1 MVTLK
6 LKTKEKEHME
16 KAILLLILGITT
28 GLKKQI
34 ITIDE
39 GEKLIFS
46 PYVIDLLSDYNLDP
60 NILDLIHQ
68 GTELEDIL
76 SIIPETLNNKF
87 EEIHVNTLSVL
98 EQKKRFQLTEHLLD
112 V

>member
-34 ITIDE
+34 ITDE

-46 PYVIDLLSDYNLDP
+46 PYVIDLFSEYNLDP
-60 NILDLIHQ
+60 ILLI
-68 GTELEDIL
+68 
-76 SIIPETLNNKF
+76 
-87 EEIHVNTLSVL
+87 
-98 EQKKRFQLTEHLLD
+98 
-112 V
+112 

>member
-1 MVTLK
+1 
-6 LKTKEKEHME
+6 ME

-60 NILDLIHQ
+60 NIVDLM
-68 GTELEDIL
+68 ER
-76 SIIPETLNNKF
+76 N
-87 EEIHVNTLSVL
+87 
-98 EQKKRFQLTEHLLD
+98 
-112 V
+112 

>member
-34 ITIDE
+34 ITIGE

-46 PYVIDLLSDYNLDP
+46 PFVMDLISDYNLDP
-60 NILDLIHQ
+60 NIVDLIHQ

-76 SIIPETLNNKF
+76 SIIPETLTNKI

-98 EQKKRFQLTEHLLD
+98 EQKKQFQLTEHLLD
-112 V
+112 A